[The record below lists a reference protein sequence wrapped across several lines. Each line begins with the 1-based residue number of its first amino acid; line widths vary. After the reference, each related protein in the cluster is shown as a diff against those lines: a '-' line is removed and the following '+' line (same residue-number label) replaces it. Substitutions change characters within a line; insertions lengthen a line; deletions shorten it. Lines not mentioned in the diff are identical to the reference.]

1 MLAGQD
7 GPAQRIRPE
16 ETPLPRPVASALA
29 AIALFATP
37 AMAQAPS
44 SQPPIRLIVGFPP
57 GGGIDLLSR
66 VMGEGLS
73 ARLGRTVVVENRA
86 GAGGNIAADV
96 VAKAAPDGNTLG
108 AVPAGPLVIN
118 RHIYRSMPFDPL
130 ADFTPISR
138 FAAIPV
144 VFLAAPRS
152 GITDIASLRA
162 ALEKAPL
169 PCGTPGAG
177 TTQHLAVSLLMR
189 EIGRECT
196 IVHYRGTG
204 PALPDLLTGTIAL
217 YVDTVVTGLPPARD
231 GRARA
236 IAIASPARSAL
247 APDVPTVAESVP
259 GFVAETWLALV
270 GPRGLP
276 EPVAARLEAVM
287 IELARD
293 PAVAA
298 KLRDLAS
305 EPVGS
310 TRAELA
316 ATIRAQDAIW
326 GPVARAANVNA
337 D

>member
-1 MLAGQD
+1 ML
-7 GPAQRIRPE
+7 RI
-16 ETPLPRPVASALA
+16 ALA
-29 AIALFATP
+29 ALALLAAPQAIAQT
-37 AMAQAPS
+37 
-44 SQPPIRLIVGFPP
+44 QPPIRLIVGFPP

-66 VMGEGLS
+66 LMGEGLA
-73 ARLGRTVVVENRA
+73 ARLGRTVVVENRT
-86 GAGGNIAADV
+86 GAGGNIATDA
-96 VAKAAPDGNTLG
+96 VAKAAADGNTLG

-144 VFLAAPRS
+144 VFLASPRS

-162 ALEKAPL
+162 ALEKGPL

-189 EIGRECT
+189 ELKRECT

-217 YVDTVVTGLPPARD
+217 YTDTVVTGLPPTRD

-236 IAIASPARSAL
+236 VAVASPARSAL
-247 APDVPTVAESVP
+247 APEVPVVAESVP

-276 EPVAARLEAVM
+276 EAQVARLEEAM
-287 IELARD
+287 IALARD
-293 PAVAA
+293 PAVVAR
-298 KLRDLAS
+298 LRELGA
-305 EPVGS
+305 EAVGS

-316 ATIRAQDAIW
+316 ETIRAQDVVW
-326 GPVARAANVNA
+326 GPVARAAGVTA

>member
-1 MLAGQD
+1 MPRPASLLGALALGLL
-7 GPAQRIRPE
+7 AAL
-16 ETPLPRPVASALA
+16 PLPVLA
-29 AIALFATP
+29 QP
-37 AMAQAPS
+37 AAQG
-44 SQPPIRLIVGFPP
+44 QPPIRLIVGFPP

-66 VMGEGLS
+66 VMAEGLS
-73 ARLGRTVVVENRA
+73 ARLGRTVVVENRT
-86 GAGGNIAADV
+86 GAGGNIAADA

-130 ADFTPISR
+130 RDFTPISR

-144 VFLAAPRS
+144 IFMAAPNS
-152 GITDIASLRA
+152 GVTDIASLRT
-162 ALEKAPL
+162 ALEKGPL

-189 EIGRECT
+189 ELGRECT

-204 PALPDLLTGTIAL
+204 PALPDLLTGTISL
-217 YVDTVVTGLPPARD
+217 YTDTVVTGLPPTRD

-236 IAIASPARSAL
+236 IAIASPRRSAL
-247 APDVPTVAESVP
+247 APDVPVVAESVP

-270 GPRGLP
+270 GPRGLA
-276 EPVAARLEAVM
+276 EPVAARLEEAM
-287 IELARD
+287 MALARD

-298 KLRDLAS
+298 RLRELAS

-316 ATIRAQDAIW
+316 ETIRAQDAIW
-326 GPVARAANVNA
+326 GPVARSANITA

>member
-1 MLAGQD
+1 ML
-7 GPAQRIRPE
+7 RI
-16 ETPLPRPVASALA
+16 ALA
-29 AIALFATP
+29 ALTLLAAPQAIAQT
-37 AMAQAPS
+37 
-44 SQPPIRLIVGFPP
+44 QPPIRLIVGFPP

-66 VMGEGLS
+66 VMGEGL
-73 ARLGRTVVVENRA
+73 ATRLGRTVVVENRT
-86 GAGGNIAADV
+86 GAGGNIATDA

-144 VFLAAPRS
+144 VFLASPRS

-162 ALEKAPL
+162 MLEKGPL

-189 EIGRECT
+189 ELGRECT

-217 YVDTVVTGLPPARD
+217 YTDTVVTGLPPTRD

-236 IAIASPARSAL
+236 VAIASPARSAL
-247 APDVPTVAESVP
+247 APEVPVVAESVP

-270 GPRGLP
+270 GPRSLP
-276 EPVAARLEAVM
+276 DAQVARLEEAM
-287 IELARD
+287 IALARD
-293 PAVAA
+293 PAVVAR
-298 KLRDLAS
+298 LRELGA
-305 EPVGS
+305 EAVGS

-316 ATIRAQDAIW
+316 ETIRAQDAVW
-326 GPVARAANVNA
+326 GPVARAAGVTA

>member
-1 MLAGQD
+1 MPRPLAILGATALALLAAAPLRAQSLAG
-7 GPAQRIRPE
+7 GP
-16 ETPLPRPVASALA
+16 SG
-29 AIALFATP
+29 
-37 AMAQAPS
+37 

-57 GGGIDLLSR
+57 GGGIDLLTR

-86 GAGGNIAADV
+86 GAGGNIAADA
-96 VAKAAPDGNTLG
+96 VAKAAPDGSVLG

-118 RHIYRSMPFDPL
+118 RHIYRTMPFDPL

-144 VFLAAPRS
+144 VFLAAPRA

-162 ALEKAPL
+162 ALEKGPL

-177 TTQHLAVSLLMR
+177 TTQHLAVVLLMR
-189 EIGRECT
+189 EIGRDCT
-196 IVHYRGTG
+196 LVHYRGTG

-217 YVDTVVTGLPPARD
+217 YTDTVVTGLPPARD

-236 IAIASPARSAL
+236 VAIASPARSAL
-247 APDVPTVAESVP
+247 APEVPVVAESVP

-270 GPRGLP
+270 GPRGLS
-276 EPVAARLEAVM
+276 EAQAARLEAAMVA
-287 IELARD
+287 IARD

-298 KLRDLAS
+298 RLRDLAA

-316 ATIRAQDAIW
+316 ETIRAQDAVW
-326 GPVARAANVNA
+326 GPVARAANVTA

>member
-1 MLAGQD
+1 ML
-7 GPAQRIRPE
+7 RI
-16 ETPLPRPVASALA
+16 ALA
-29 AIALFATP
+29 VLALLVAPQAIAQT
-37 AMAQAPS
+37 
-44 SQPPIRLIVGFPP
+44 QPPIRLIVGFPP

-66 VMGEGLS
+66 VMGEGLA
-73 ARLGRTVVVENRA
+73 ARLGRTVVVENRT
-86 GAGGNIAADV
+86 GAGGNIATDA
-96 VAKAAPDGNTLG
+96 VAKATPDGNTLG

-162 ALEKAPL
+162 TLEKGPL

-189 EIGRECT
+189 ELRRQCT

-204 PALPDLLTGTIAL
+204 PALPDLLNGTIAL
-217 YVDTVVTGLPPARD
+217 YTDTVVTGLPPARD

-236 IAIASPARSAL
+236 IAIASPTRSAL
-247 APDVPTVAESVP
+247 APEVPVVAESVP

-270 GPRGLP
+270 APRGLP
-276 EPVAARLEAVM
+276 EAQAARLEEAM
-287 IELARD
+287 IAMARD
-293 PAVAA
+293 PAVVAR
-298 KLRDLAS
+298 LRELGA
-305 EPVGS
+305 EAVGS

-316 ATIRAQDAIW
+316 ETIRGQDAMW
-326 GPVARAANVNA
+326 GPVAKGAGVTA

>member
-1 MLAGQD
+1 ML
-7 GPAQRIRPE
+7 RI
-16 ETPLPRPVASALA
+16 ALA
-29 AIALFATP
+29 ALALLAAP
-37 AMAQAPS
+37 QANAQT
-44 SQPPIRLIVGFPP
+44 QPPIRLIVGFPP

-66 VMGEGLS
+66 VMGEGLA
-73 ARLGRTVVVENRA
+73 ARLGRTVVVENRT
-86 GAGGNIAADV
+86 GAGGNIATDA

-144 VFLAAPRS
+144 VFLASPRS

-162 ALEKAPL
+162 ALERGPL

-189 EIGRECT
+189 ELGRECT

-217 YVDTVVTGLPPARD
+217 YTDTVVTGLPPTRD

-236 IAIASPARSAL
+236 VAIASPARSAL
-247 APDVPTVAESVP
+247 APEVPVVAESVP

-276 EPVAARLEAVM
+276 DAQVVRLEEAM
-287 IELARD
+287 IALARD
-293 PAVAA
+293 PAVVAR
-298 KLRDLAS
+298 LRELGA
-305 EPVGS
+305 EAVGS

-316 ATIRAQDAIW
+316 ETIRAQDAVW
-326 GPVARAANVNA
+326 GPVARAAGVTA

>member
-1 MLAGQD
+1 ML
-7 GPAQRIRPE
+7 RI
-16 ETPLPRPVASALA
+16 ALA
-29 AIALFATP
+29 ALALLAAP
-37 AMAQAPS
+37 QANAQT
-44 SQPPIRLIVGFPP
+44 QPPIRLIVGFPP

-66 VMGEGLS
+66 VMGEGLA
-73 ARLGRTVVVENRA
+73 ARLGRTVVVENRT
-86 GAGGNIAADV
+86 GAGGNIATDA

-144 VFLAAPRS
+144 VFLASPRS

-162 ALEKAPL
+162 ALERGPL

-189 EIGRECT
+189 ELGRECT

-217 YVDTVVTGLPPARD
+217 YTDTVVTGLPPTRD

-236 IAIASPARSAL
+236 VAIASPARSAL
-247 APDVPTVAESVP
+247 APEVPVVAESVP

-270 GPRGLP
+270 GPRSLP
-276 EPVAARLEAVM
+276 DAQVARLEEAM
-287 IELARD
+287 IALARD
-293 PAVAA
+293 PAVVAR
-298 KLRDLAS
+298 LRELGA
-305 EPVGS
+305 EAVGS

-316 ATIRAQDAIW
+316 ETIRAQDAVW
-326 GPVARAANVNA
+326 GPVARAAGVTA

>member
-1 MLAGQD
+1 MTR
-7 GPAQRIRPE
+7 PA
-16 ETPLPRPVASALA
+16 AFALA
-29 AIALFATP
+29 FGLLASMSAQAQ
-37 AMAQAPS
+37 AQAQAPV
-44 SQPPIRLIVGFPP
+44 QPPIRLIVGFPP

-86 GAGGNIAADV
+86 GAGGNIAADA

-130 ADFTPISR
+130 RDFTPISR
-138 FAAIPV
+138 FVAIPV
-144 VFLAAPRS
+144 VFLASPKS
-152 GITDIASLRA
+152 GISDVASLRT
-162 ALEKAPL
+162 ALERGPL

-177 TTQHLAVSLLMR
+177 TTQHLAISLLMR

-204 PALPDLLTGTIAL
+204 PALPDLLTGTISL
-217 YVDTVVTGLPPARD
+217 YTDTVVTGLPPARD

-236 IAIASPARSAL
+236 IAMASPTRSAL
-247 APDVPTVAESVP
+247 APDVPVVAESLP

-270 GPRGLP
+270 GPRGMPDAL
-276 EPVAARLEAVM
+276 AARLEEVM
-287 IELARD
+287 MALARD
-293 PAVAA
+293 PAVVSRLSELAA
-298 KLRDLAS
+298 

-316 ATIRAQDAIW
+316 DTIRAQDAVW
-326 GPVARAANVNA
+326 GPVAKAANVTA

>member
-1 MLAGQD
+1 MSR
-7 GPAQRIRPE
+7 RI
-16 ETPLPRPVASALA
+16 ASALA
-29 AIALFATP
+29 ALALLAAP
-37 AMAQAPS
+37 AMAQGQPA
-44 SQPPIRLIVGFPP
+44 QPPIRLIVGFPP
-57 GGGIDLLSR
+57 GGGIDLLTR

-86 GAGGNIAADV
+86 GAGGNIAADA

-130 ADFTPISR
+130 RDFTPISR
-138 FAAIPV
+138 FAAMPV
-144 VFLAAPRS
+144 VFLAAPNS
-152 GITDIASLRA
+152 GIADIAGLRA
-162 ALEKAPL
+162 ALEKGPL

-177 TTQHLAVSLLMR
+177 TTQHLALALLMR
-189 EIGRECT
+189 EIGRDCT

-204 PALPDLLTGTIAL
+204 PALPDLLTGTISL

-247 APDVPTVAESVP
+247 APDVPVVAESVP

-276 EPVAARLEAVM
+276 EPVAARLEEAM
-287 IELARD
+287 IALARD
-293 PAVAA
+293 PAVVAR
-298 KLRDLAS
+298 LRDLAS
-305 EPVGS
+305 DPVGS

-316 ATIRAQDAIW
+316 ETIRAQDAVW
-326 GPVARAANVNA
+326 GPVAKAANVTA

>member
-1 MLAGQD
+1 ML
-7 GPAQRIRPE
+7 RI
-16 ETPLPRPVASALA
+16 ALA
-29 AIALFATP
+29 ALALLAAP
-37 AMAQAPS
+37 QANAQT
-44 SQPPIRLIVGFPP
+44 QPPIRLIVGFPP

-66 VMGEGLS
+66 VMGEGLA
-73 ARLGRTVVVENRA
+73 ARLGRTVVVENRT
-86 GAGGNIAADV
+86 GAGGNIATDA

-144 VFLAAPRS
+144 VFLASPRS

-162 ALEKAPL
+162 ALERGPL

-189 EIGRECT
+189 ELGRECT

-217 YVDTVVTGLPPARD
+217 YTDTVVTGLPPTRD

-236 IAIASPARSAL
+236 VAIASPARSAL
-247 APDVPTVAESVP
+247 APEVPVVAESVP

-276 EPVAARLEAVM
+276 DAQVARLEEAM
-287 IELARD
+287 IALARD
-293 PAVAA
+293 PAVVAR
-298 KLRDLAS
+298 LRELGA
-305 EPVGS
+305 EAVGS

-316 ATIRAQDAIW
+316 ETIRAQDAVW
-326 GPVARAANVNA
+326 GPVARAAGVTA

>member
-1 MLAGQD
+1 ML
-7 GPAQRIRPE
+7 RI
-16 ETPLPRPVASALA
+16 ALA
-29 AIALFATP
+29 ALALLAAP
-37 AMAQAPS
+37 QANAQT
-44 SQPPIRLIVGFPP
+44 QPPIRLIVGFPP

-66 VMGEGLS
+66 VMGEGLA
-73 ARLGRTVVVENRA
+73 ARLGRTVVVENRT
-86 GAGGNIAADV
+86 GAGGNIATDA
-96 VAKAAPDGNTLG
+96 VAKAAADGNTLG

-144 VFLAAPRS
+144 VFLASPRS

-162 ALEKAPL
+162 ALERGPL

-189 EIGRECT
+189 ELGRECT

-217 YVDTVVTGLPPARD
+217 YTDTVVTGLPPTRD

-236 IAIASPARSAL
+236 VAIASPARSAL
-247 APDVPTVAESVP
+247 APEVPVVAESVP

-276 EPVAARLEAVM
+276 ESQVARLEEAM
-287 IELARD
+287 IALARD
-293 PAVAA
+293 PAVVAR
-298 KLRDLAS
+298 LRELGA
-305 EPVGS
+305 EAVGS

-316 ATIRAQDAIW
+316 ETIRAQDAVW
-326 GPVARAANVNA
+326 GPVARAAGVTA

>member
-1 MLAGQD
+1 MPRLA
-7 GPAQRIRPE
+7 
-16 ETPLPRPVASALA
+16 PVLAALA
-29 AIALFATP
+29 LLVAPGLPTTRAALAQGQP
-37 AMAQAPS
+37 A
-44 SQPPIRLIVGFPP
+44 QPPIRLIVGFPP
-57 GGGIDLLSR
+57 GGGIDLLTR

-86 GAGGNIAADV
+86 GAGGNIAADA

-130 ADFTPISR
+130 QDFTPISR

-144 VFLAAPRS
+144 VFLAAPNS
-152 GITDIASLRA
+152 GITGIAGLRA
-162 ALEKAPL
+162 ALEKGPL

-177 TTQHLAVSLLMR
+177 TTQHLALALLMR

-204 PALPDLLTGTIAL
+204 PALPDLLTGTIGL

-236 IAIASPARSAL
+236 VAIASPARSAL
-247 APDVPTVAESVP
+247 APDVPVVAESVP

-276 EPVAARLEAVM
+276 EPVAARLEEAM
-287 IELARD
+287 IALARD

-298 KLRDLAS
+298 RLRELAS
-305 EPVGS
+305 DPVGS

-316 ATIRAQDAIW
+316 ETIRAQDAVW
-326 GPVARAANVNA
+326 GPVAKAANVTA

>member
-1 MLAGQD
+1 MM
-7 GPAQRIRPE
+7 RI
-16 ETPLPRPVASALA
+16 ALA
-29 AIALFATP
+29 ALALLAAP
-37 AMAQAPS
+37 QANAQT
-44 SQPPIRLIVGFPP
+44 QPPIRLIVGFPP

-66 VMGEGLS
+66 VMGEGLA
-73 ARLGRTVVVENRA
+73 ARLGRTVVVENRT
-86 GAGGNIAADV
+86 GAGGNIATDA
-96 VAKAAPDGNTLG
+96 VAKAAADGNTLG

-144 VFLAAPRS
+144 VFLASPRS

-162 ALEKAPL
+162 ALERGPL

-189 EIGRECT
+189 ELGRECT

-217 YVDTVVTGLPPARD
+217 YTDTVVTGLPPTRD

-236 IAIASPARSAL
+236 VAIASPARSAL
-247 APDVPTVAESVP
+247 APEVPVVAESVP

-276 EPVAARLEAVM
+276 DAQVARLEEAM
-287 IELARD
+287 IALARD
-293 PAVAA
+293 PAVVAR
-298 KLRDLAS
+298 LRELGA
-305 EPVGS
+305 EAVGS

-316 ATIRAQDAIW
+316 ETIRAQDAVW
-326 GPVARAANVNA
+326 GPVGRAAGVTA